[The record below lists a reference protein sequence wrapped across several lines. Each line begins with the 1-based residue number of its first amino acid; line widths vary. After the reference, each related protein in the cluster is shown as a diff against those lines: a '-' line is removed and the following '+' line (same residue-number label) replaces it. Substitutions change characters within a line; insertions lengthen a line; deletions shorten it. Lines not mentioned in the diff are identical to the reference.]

1 MPQRLPDDITALWDR
16 ILAGDRAALSRLL
29 TIAAQGRRR
38 EIETLVGR
46 THRTRTPVV
55 AFTGS
60 GGVGKSSLLG
70 AFSEQ
75 LISQG
80 LSVGILAC
88 DPQSPFTGG
97 ALLGDRCRVAAT
109 INSEQMFFRS
119 LSTAGGRQAIAEHID
134 LMLALMRTFGF
145 DRVFVETVGAG
156 QGDTAIRKLADVVVL
171 VLQPQTGDELQWE
184 KAGLLEA
191 ADLVVVHKC
200 DLPHADWTV
209 AEVLQHVNV
218 PVLRTSVSRREGLD
232 PLLSAIDT
240 CCVRN
245 AETKTMDKGSSME
258 PAKGAEM
265 LADTAGTTRNPPA
278 IDPLLTKI
286 AEYVTG
292 AGAFSDEAYST
303 ALLCLMDSLSCAL
316 LALDYPECT
325 RLLGPVVPGAGLPGG
340 ARVPGTSFELDPVTA
355 AFNIGSLIR
364 WLDYNDTWLAAEWGH
379 PSDNFGGILA
389 VGDYL
394 DRHSQQVTVRDV
406 LTAAIKAYEIQ
417 GLLALENAFNR
428 VGLDHVILVR
438 IATTAVVTHMLGGTQ
453 QQIVDALSQAWLDG
467 GALRTYRHTPNTG
480 SRKSWAAGDATRRG
494 VQLALWTLAGERG
507 YATPLTAQRWGLHD
521 VLLGGRALVVNRPFS
536 SYVMEHILFKVAY
549 PAEFH
554 AQTAA
559 EAAVALHPIVAGRFD
574 QIDRIVIETQESAV
588 RIIDKTGPLRNPAD
602 RDHCL
607 QYITA
612 VGLLHGELTSDHYE
626 AAAASDP
633 RIDRLREKMQ
643 VVENPAYSRD
653 YLDPEKRSIA
663 NAVQVFFAD
672 GSSTTRVAVEYPLG
686 HRRRRAEA
694 IPLLRAKF
702 RSNAGTVLNGEEV
715 ERLLDLFQ
723 NPGQLDAVPLDELME
738 RFCPR
743 SP

>member
-1 MPQRLPDDITALWDR
+1 MPQRPPDDIAALWDR
-16 ILAGDRAALSRLL
+16 LLAGDRAALSRLL
-29 TIAAQGRRR
+29 TIATQGRRL
-38 EIETLVGR
+38 EIESTVGR
-46 THRTRTPVV
+46 THGTRTPVV

-60 GGVGKSSLLG
+60 GGVGKSSLL
-70 AFSEQ
+70 AALAEH
-75 LISQG
+75 LIGQG
-80 LSVGILAC
+80 LNVGILAC

-97 ALLGDRCRVAAT
+97 SLLGDRCRVAAS
-109 INSEQMFFRS
+109 IHSDRLFLRS
-119 LSTAGGRQAIAEHID
+119 LSTAGGGQAIAEHLD
-134 LMLALMRTFGF
+134 LMLALMRAFEF

-156 QGDTAIRKLADVVVL
+156 QGDTAIRKLVDVVVL

-191 ADLVVVHKC
+191 ADVVVVHKC
-200 DLPHADWTV
+200 DLPHADRTV

-218 PVLRTSVSRREGLD
+218 PVLKTSVSRREGLD
-232 PLLSAIDT
+232 PLLSAIGT
-240 CCVRN
+240 CCVQK
-245 AETKTMDKGSSME
+245 AATVTMDRGSSME
-258 PAKGAEM
+258 RAKGAEM
-265 LADTAGTTRNPPA
+265 LADTTGTTRNPQA
-278 IDPLLTKI
+278 IDPLLIEI

-292 AGAFSDEAYST
+292 AGVFNNEAYST
-303 ALLCLMDSLSCAL
+303 ARLCLMDSLGCAL
-316 LALDYPECT
+316 RALDYPECT
-325 RLLGPVVPGAGLPGG
+325 KLLGPVVPGAELPGG
-340 ARVPGTSFELDPVTA
+340 ARVPGTAYQLDPVTA
-355 AFNIGSLIR
+355 AFNIGCLIR

-394 DRHSQQVTVRDV
+394 DRRAQRVTIRDV

-438 IATTAVVTHMLGGTQ
+438 IATTAVITQMLGGTKS
-453 QQIVDALSQAWLDG
+453 QIIDALSQAWLDG
-467 GALRTYRHTPNTG
+467 GAFRTYRHAPNTG

-507 YATPLTAQRWGLHD
+507 YATPLTAPRWGVHD
-521 VLLGGRALVVNRPFS
+521 VLLGGKALTVNRPFG
-536 SYVMEHILFKVAY
+536 SYVMDHILFKVSY

-559 EAAVALHPIVAGRFD
+559 EAAVALHPVLAERFD
-574 QIDRIVIETQESAV
+574 QIDRVVIETQESAV

-626 AAAASDP
+626 DAAASDP

-643 VVENPAYSRD
+643 VVENPGYSRD

-672 GSSTTRVAVEYPLG
+672 GSSTARIEIEYPLG

-694 IPLLRAKF
+694 LPLLRAKF
-702 RSNAGTVLNGEEV
+702 RSNAGTVLPDTEV

-723 NPGQLDAVPLDELME
+723 NPASLDAVPLDEFME

-743 SP
+743 TP